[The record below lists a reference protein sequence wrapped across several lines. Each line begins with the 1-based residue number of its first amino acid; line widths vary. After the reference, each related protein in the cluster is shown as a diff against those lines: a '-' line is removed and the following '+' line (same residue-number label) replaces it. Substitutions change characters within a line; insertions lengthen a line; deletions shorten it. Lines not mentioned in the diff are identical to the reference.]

1 MSVIHINSGEKMILK
16 KSLTLLLL
24 AAFGLSAIAPALA
37 ATTISVNGGVLPYI
51 AQDAGLKTNGAKPD
65 VNVVNISFTADKFDL
80 NLASFPLIDAQRS
93 QIYYAQGS
101 EDSDT
106 PTAGKLLTG
115 PSQNTA
121 DSSAYFL
128 PPSGCKFVPLPGYK
142 NPDIRTR
149 SLLSLNGEG
158 YLNSSIGEDSYENI
172 SVTNPNN
179 LPGDDSSATYV
190 FAAQVLK
197 STAYGNT
204 TVPAGALAIHGFTD
218 EPAPFNDGGPVTLTV
233 KNIGLACDATNFPT
247 TSGNL
252 EMTYVMPN
260 ANGVK
265 SLFVTLSPGA
275 KIPIATYTARAGK
288 LEALVTGDTVGRTNG
303 VPEDSQ
309 SNTLVSNTA
318 LSTVT
323 SVKFGPGEVTGVINT
338 TTAAV
343 DIDAILIRAAEVPG
357 ATSSAQFF
365 ETPFATAQFNY
376 TKSFSSDSVELADA
390 DLANSDLFDNVSNA
404 LITVDLEITSFTGDT
419 SSATLTVSN
428 AFVGLETT
436 MPSRSKSANNPPFN
450 NKVGGYNEASLPGF
464 LGAVAFDQYTYY
476 QQQNSVLNNLTSII
490 SVDPSSASGNHVV
503 DGRPMEDNAILTA
516 VTGFVERPALIPD
529 QTYAG
534 TVVDVDDFVSA
545 PISNSTTLV
554 FTDSKLVNPDRAF
567 LFPGVFID
575 NELNNVAGID
585 VNTQITDIT
594 ARSATSVVFRVT
606 PKPGGI
612 NVTGGQ
618 AFRNSRTVF
627 SNLSPASA
635 SSGAQYHIVFGS
647 SGTYNPNGP
656 EDNTAKDEVQLGRT
670 AIDDY
675 LYSYDYEVIRTELEE
690 SVDDYD
696 NNVILASKLTSTVT
710 GKKFTVHILP
720 FINKYDAERD
730 VISVRPK
737 GTITLNPAA
746 LTEGVKLIAKVYG
759 NNLNGTKTLT
769 LASIAPS
776 GPVTSNIVTRILP
789 VSGDDKLMVHTTG
802 TPALGRDTIT
812 VSQVDGDT
820 TADDTIEDIIGSGK
834 ALDTTVPPLF
844 GGGVAGNALTGAAA
858 RGPIPFIQPKGRV
871 LAIEEAA
878 SGDFRTIN
886 DIGTNARVR
895 ITLPAGTDLNLYG
908 NSATAHQNYDDVL
921 AIFGTGG
928 FNTPISV
935 ANNITNVQ
943 KASST
948 TGQAFIDIDLPTTS
962 NPAVAIKRGLYLVFK
977 PDALVVPK
985 GLTNLNASVSIVD
998 VGATAAVTDDK
1009 TLVTV
1014 GTVALAPAL
1023 SNFLSVAFSQT
1034 ANSRYRSTGVSPA
1047 NEAFVRPLV
1056 ETKYGSQATSFTT
1069 PISKVVRFV
1078 NNDGTPDQNNLWDI
1092 VISEGVADAF
1102 PVGTNADGYPST
1114 YINGAVTKTEVL
1126 LHCLLSNPAIIDDV
1140 AAQTATVLVSDS
1152 SIVPG
1157 TLAKETGVDNGFILP
1172 LTAGTLSGAPRA
1184 VDTKSTVTVSGI
1196 KLETTGNLEL
1206 TDTDIAC
1213 WTEVDATAGA
1223 SAGEIAVIG
1232 SPVGRSI
1239 GINALITDILN
1250 IERFP
1255 LPTNVDAVAD
1265 LLATQRLA
1273 GSTADASDTAFD
1285 TNSVATDK
1293 TTLARSVFNTS
1304 YQDTSALI
1312 SKGIGFIR
1320 DDISTNAKLL
1330 NSSTEVAVTIA
1341 DLPPVNGTAVTGVDK
1356 QLTLSVPAGTLE
1368 PGTLITA
1375 STTSPAT
1382 ESVIVPVLDNGS
1394 FKAVLRSSPTA
1405 VLTLTQTPVTNKAG
1419 ASSQIKVVDLSVV
1432 KNDPK
1437 FNGVVPTLLNST
1449 IAKRGTVV
1457 ALFNTP
1463 AVTGFDFADVED
1475 TARVNGVDVTKIA
1488 TGKYAA
1494 IVRATAS
1501 TYTLTV
1507 IVDDKLVT
1515 TTLNLAT
1522 VTAFGQVLPAIGT
1535 INIKADDT
1543 VVVNL
1548 LNARASFP
1556 SDLSFEIVY
1565 TDGTTAVVANSAVTF
1580 RKAGARARFANP
1592 QPTKTIAFVQ
1602 AVSTGGSRA
1611 QSLFY

>member
-1 MSVIHINSGEKMILK
+1 MIFK

-24 AAFGLSAIAPALA
+24 AAFGFSAIAPAPALA
-37 ATTISVNGGVLPYI
+37 LVYHNGALPYI
-51 AQDAGLKTNGAKPD
+51 AQDAGVKTNGAKPD
-65 VNVVNISFTADKFDL
+65 VNVVDIVINEGRNGFDL
-80 NLASFPLIDAQRS
+80 ASGDLVGDNSEVGYDDLLLGNSSDGGRMSINGA
-93 QIYYAQGS
+93 GS
-101 EDSDT
+101 SN
-106 PTAGKLLTG
+106 A
-115 PSQNTA
+115 A

-128 PPSGCKFVPLPGYK
+128 PPMGCKFVPLPGYISP
-142 NPDIRTR
+142 NRT
-149 SLLSLNGEG
+149 SPIKTST
-158 YLNSSIGEDSYENI
+158 GEDVNLNI
-172 SVTNPNN
+172 SVTNPDN
-179 LPGDDSSATYV
+179 LPGTDSSATYV
-190 FAAQVLK
+190 FVAQVLK
-197 STAYGNT
+197 KVAYGNPN
-204 TVPAGALAIHGFTD
+204 VPRGALAIHGFTD
-218 EPAPFNDGGPVTLTV
+218 EPPTPDNPGPFNEGPVSLRIA
-233 KNIGLACDATNFPT
+233 NIGLACDATDSPT

-252 EMTYVMPN
+252 EMTYVKPTN
-260 ANGVK
+260 NNVK
-265 SLFVTLSPGA
+265 ALLKDTISGI
-275 KIPIATYTARAGK
+275 KIPIATYTTRAGK
-288 LEALVTGDTVGRTNG
+288 LEALIADDRLGGTNG
-303 VPEDSQ
+303 VLEDSQ
-309 SNTLVSNTA
+309 INTLVSNTA
-318 LSTVT
+318 LSTV
-323 SVKFGPGEVTGVINT
+323 SLVNFGPSEVTGIIDT
-338 TTAAV
+338 TKAAL
-343 DIDAILIRAAEVPG
+343 DIDAILIRAAEVPTG
-357 ATSSAQFF
+357 SITKFF
-365 ETPFATAQFNY
+365 QTPFATAQFRDSKNL
-376 TKSFSSDSVELADA
+376 SSDSADLRDA
-390 DLANSDLFDNVSNA
+390 NLANSNLFDNESNA

-419 SSATLTVSN
+419 SSATLAVHN

-436 MPSRSKSANNPPFN
+436 MPSIAKSSRRDEDGTAI
-450 NKVGGYNEASLPGF
+450 GIARASVPGF
-464 LGAVAFDQYTYY
+464 LGAVAFDQFT
-476 QQQNSVLNNLTSII
+476 TSTGVNIPADPKTMVSI
-490 SVDPSSASGNHVV
+490 LSVDPASASGNHVV
-503 DGRPMEDNAILTA
+503 DGRPVDDTLILTA
-516 VTGFVERPALIPD
+516 ATGFVEGPALIPD
-529 QTYAG
+529 QTYTG
-534 TVVDVDDFVSA
+534 TVDADDFVSDA
-545 PISNSTTLV
+545 TANSNSLV
-554 FTDSKLVNPDRAF
+554 FADATLVNPDRAF

-575 NELNNVAGID
+575 NELNNVSGIGTKII
-585 VNTQITDIT
+585 NIN
-594 ARSATSVVFRVT
+594 ARSTTSVSFAVNPSLGDT
-606 PKPGGI
+606 
-612 NVTGGQ
+612 NLNGGQ

-627 SNLSPASA
+627 SNLTPASA
-635 SSGAQYHIVFGS
+635 SSGAQYHIIFGS
-647 SGTYNPNGP
+647 EDVNEGGN
-656 EDNTAKDEVQLGRT
+656 DNTAKDQVVLGETEVE
-670 AIDDY
+670 D
-675 LYSYDYEVIRTELEE
+675 SYDAPALLETVGLSDSFAYE
-690 SVDDYD
+690 
-696 NNVILASKLTSTVT
+696 NNVILASKLTSAVT

-720 FINKYDAERD
+720 FINKYDGERD

-759 NNLNGTKTLT
+759 NNLNGTTTLT
-769 LASIAPS
+769 LASIDPS
-776 GPVTSNIVTRILP
+776 GSGTTKPGIPNIVTRILP

-834 ALDTTVPPLF
+834 VLDTTVPPLF
-844 GGGVAGNALTGAAA
+844 GGGVAGNALTGKAA

-878 SGDFRTIN
+878 SGDFKAIN
-886 DIGTNARVR
+886 DLGITRIR

-928 FNTPISV
+928 FSTPITV

-943 KASST
+943 KVSST
-948 TGQAFIDIDLPTTS
+948 NSQAFIDIDLPTTS
-962 NPAVAIKRGLYLVFK
+962 NPPVAIKRGLYLVFR

-985 GLTNLNASVSIVD
+985 GLTNLNVSVSIVD
-998 VGATAAVTDDK
+998 VGTTAAVTDDK
-1009 TLVTV
+1009 TLSTV
-1014 GTVALAPAL
+1014 GSVALAPAL

-1034 ANSRYRSTGVSPA
+1034 ANSAYRSTDISPA

-1056 ETKYGSQATSFTT
+1056 ETKYGSQVTTFTT

-1114 YINGAVTKTEVL
+1114 YINGTVTKTEVL

-1140 AAQTATVLVSDS
+1140 AAQTATALVSDS

-1172 LTAGTLSGAPRA
+1172 LTAATLSGAPRA

-1196 KLETTGNLEL
+1196 KLETTGNLEF

-1213 WTEVDATAGA
+1213 WTEVDATAGV
-1223 SAGEIAVIG
+1223 SAGDDGIAVIG

-1239 GINALITDILN
+1239 GSNATITDIFN

-1273 GSTADASDTAFD
+1273 GSRADASDTAFD
-1285 TNSVATDK
+1285 TNYVITDK

-1320 DDISTNAKLL
+1320 DDVFTNARLL
-1330 NSSTEVAVTIA
+1330 NSSTEVTVTIA

-1356 QLTLSVPAGTLE
+1356 QLTLSVPVGTLE
-1368 PGTLITA
+1368 PGTLITV
-1375 STTSPAT
+1375 STTSPAA

-1405 VLTLTQTPVTNKAG
+1405 ILTLTQTPVTNKAG
-1419 ASSQIKVVDLSVV
+1419 AKAQIKKVDLSGVKNDPI

-1463 AVTGFDFADVED
+1463 AVTGFDFADVEN
-1475 TARVNGVDVTKIA
+1475 TAKVNGVAVTKIT

-1494 IVRATAS
+1494 IVPATAS

-1507 IVDDKLVT
+1507 IVDGKLVT
-1515 TTLNLAT
+1515 TTLNLPT
-1522 VTAFGQVLPAIGT
+1522 VTAFGQVLAAIGT
-1535 INIKADDT
+1535 VNVKADDN

-1548 LNARASFP
+1548 LNARARFP

-1580 RKAGARARFANP
+1580 RKAGARAKFANP
-1592 QPTKTIAFVQ
+1592 QAAKAIAFVQ
-1602 AVSTGGSRA
+1602 AVSSGGSIA
-1611 QSLFY
+1611 KSVFN

>member
-24 AAFGLSAIAPALA
+24 AAFGLSAIAPSLA
-37 ATTISVNGGVLPYI
+37 ATTISVNGGALPYI

-65 VNVVNISFTADKFDL
+65 VNVVNISFTLDANELDL
-80 NLASFPLIDAQRS
+80 GSGVLDVDSSFVE
-93 QIYYAQGS
+93 YG
-101 EDSDT
+101 DSDT
-106 PTAGKLLTG
+106 GNDG
-115 PSQNTA
+115 RMRIDGSYQNGS

-128 PPSGCKFVPLPGYK
+128 PPMGCRFVPLLEYGFPAGSVRK
-142 NPDIRTR
+142 FM
-149 SLLSLNGEG
+149 
-158 YLNSSIGEDSYENI
+158 GEDLNKNI
-172 SVTNPNN
+172 FVTNPDN
-179 LPGDDSSATYV
+179 LPGIDSSATYV
-190 FAAQVLK
+190 FVAQILPRTGYVYG
-197 STAYGNT
+197 AYGNA
-204 TVPAGALAIHGFTD
+204 TVPPEALAIHGFTNQLST
-218 EPAPFNDGGPVTLTV
+218 FNEGPVTLTV
-233 KNIGLACDATNFPT
+233 ANIGLACDPTNSPT

-252 EMTYVMPN
+252 EMTYVKPN

-265 SLFVTLSPGA
+265 SLFVGLANGA
-275 KIPIATYTARAGK
+275 KFPIATYTARAGK
-288 LEALVTGDTVGRTNG
+288 LEALVAGDTVGNTAG
-303 VPEDSQ
+303 VLEDSQ
-309 SNTLVSNTA
+309 INTLISNTA
-318 LSTVT
+318 LSTVR
-323 SVKFGPGEVTGVINT
+323 SINFGPSEVTGVIDT
-338 TTAAV
+338 TKAAL

-365 ETPFATAQFNY
+365 QTPFAIARFKDSKNL
-376 TKSFSSDSVELADA
+376 SSDSAELRDA
-390 DLANSDLFDNVSNA
+390 NLANSRLFDNESNA
-404 LITVDLEITSFTGDT
+404 LITVDIEITSSTGGT
-419 SSATLTVSN
+419 SSATLAVNN

-436 MPSRSKSANNPPFN
+436 MSSRSDSFFEEGYGFASAS
-450 NKVGGYNEASLPGF
+450 VPGF
-464 LGAVAFDQYTYY
+464 LGAVAFTQYTSY
-476 QQQNSVLNNLTSII
+476 QGSRPADPKTMISIL
-490 SVDPSSASGNHVV
+490 SVDPASASGNHVV
-503 DGRPMEDNAILTA
+503 DGRPIDDTLILTA
-516 VTGFVERPALIPD
+516 VTGFAEGPASVPD
-529 QTYAG
+529 QTY
-534 TVVDVDDFVSA
+534 VDTDDFQPDVT
-545 PISNSTTLV
+545 SNSTTLV
-554 FTDSKLVNPDRAF
+554 FTDVTLVNPDRAF

-575 NELNNVAGID
+575 NELNNDPSI
-585 VNTQITDIT
+585 NTKIMDINT
-594 ARSATSVVFRVT
+594 RSTTSAIFRVSPMNSIT
-606 PKPGGI
+606 GSIPGI
-612 NVTGGQ
+612 H

-627 SNLSPASA
+627 SNLIPDSD
-635 SSGAQYHIVFGS
+635 SSGGAQYHILLGS
-647 SGTYNPNGP
+647 SEGNNAD
-656 EDNTAKDEVQLGRT
+656 DNTAKNEVVLGLSYVLPGDEET
-670 AIDDY
+670 H
-675 LYSYDYEVIRTELEE
+675 LYHYYNRPSIIERDGNDSYSD
-690 SVDDYD
+690 
-696 NNVILASKLTSTVT
+696 NVILASKLTSAVT

-1494 IVRATAS
+1494 IVPATAS

>member
-1 MSVIHINSGEKMILK
+1 MILK

-24 AAFGLSAIAPALA
+24 ASFGLSATAPALA
-37 ATTISVNGGVLPYI
+37 ATTIAVNGGVLPYI

-65 VNVVNISFTADKFDL
+65 VNVVNISFNLDANELD
-80 NLASFPLIDAQRS
+80 LASAQLVDAQRS
-93 QIYYAQGS
+93 KIFYDEGS
-101 EDSDT
+101 RYPST
-106 PTAGKLLTG
+106 GTAGRMIIEG
-115 PSQNTA
+115 WPNVSQNA
-121 DSSAYFL
+121 PNSSAYFL
-128 PPSGCKFVPLPGYK
+128 PPSGCEFVPLPRYNNPRYPDTSNLSFAGTGY
-142 NPDIRTR
+142 I
-149 SLLSLNGEG
+149 
-158 YLNSSIGEDSYENI
+158 NSSIGEDLNENI
-172 SVTNPNN
+172 FVTNRDN
-179 LPGDDSSATYV
+179 LPGTDSSATYV

-197 STAYGNT
+197 DTAYGNT

-218 EPAPFNDGGPVTLTV
+218 EPTTSNDGGPVTLTV
-233 KNIGLACDATNFPT
+233 ANIGLACDATKSPT

-252 EMTYVMPN
+252 EMTYVKPN
-260 ANGVK
+260 ATGVK
-265 SLFVTLSPGA
+265 SLFAGLANGV
-275 KIPIATYTARAGK
+275 KFPIANFTARAGK
-288 LEALVTGDTVGRTNG
+288 LEALITGDTVGKTPG
-303 VPEDSQ
+303 VAEDSQ
-309 SNTLVSNTA
+309 INTLVSNTG

-323 SVKFGPGEVTGVINT
+323 SVNFGPGEVTGVINA
-338 TTAAV
+338 TTATL

-365 ETPFATAQFNY
+365 QTPFATAQFTNS
-376 TKSFSSDSVELADA
+376 KNLSSHSAELRDA
-390 DLANSDLFDNVSNA
+390 NLANSSLFDNESNA
-404 LITVDLEITSFTGDT
+404 LITVDLEIISFTGDT
-419 SSATLTVSN
+419 SSATLAVNN

-436 MPSRSKSANNPPFN
+436 MPSRSESSVNGLDSSGFWGINR
-450 NKVGGYNEASLPGF
+450 ASVPGF
-464 LGAVAFDQYTYY
+464 LGAVASN
-476 QQQNSVLNNLTSII
+476 QNTFYSGQNLPFNYFVTTSIL
-490 SVDPSSASGNHVV
+490 SVDPASANGNHVV
-503 DGRPMEDNAILTA
+503 DGRPVEDFPILTA
-516 VTGFVERPALIPD
+516 ATGFVEGPALIPD

-534 TVVDVDDFVSA
+534 IVDPDDFVSDA
-545 PISNSTTLV
+545 ASNSNSLV
-554 FTDSKLVNPDRAF
+554 FTDATLVNPDRAF
-567 LFPGVFID
+567 LFPGVLID
-575 NELNNVAGID
+575 SLLNTTLGI
-585 VNTQITDIT
+585 VSGTQITDIT
-594 ARSATSVVFRVT
+594 ARSATSVSFRLSQ
-606 PKPGGI
+606 PAGIISGGK
-612 NVTGGQ
+612 
-618 AFRNSRTVF
+618 AFRNSSTVF

-635 SSGAQYHIVFGS
+635 SAGAQYHIVFGS
-647 SGTYNPNGP
+647 EYFTSPNGP
-656 EDNTAKDEVQLGRT
+656 EDNTTKNEVVLGET
-670 AIDDY
+670 DIPY
-675 LYSYDYEVIRTELEE
+675 PYS
-690 SVDDYD
+690 DYD
-696 NNVILASKLTSTVT
+696 DNPTLESNGNDYYENNVILASKLTSTVT

-1494 IVRATAS
+1494 IVPATAS

-1580 RKAGARARFANP
+1580 TKAGARARARFANP

-1602 AVSTGGSRA
+1602 AISSGGSRA